1 MTGASER
8 IIASGPLR
16 IWTEAFGDARNASV
30 LLIMGATNPGI
41 LWPDE
46 FCLALARGG
55 FHVIRYDHRDTGR
68 SSTVNFRTSPYDMND
83 MTRDAVAILDAYGI
97 ARAHIVG
104 MSMGGFIAQLMALDF
119 ADRVRTLTLLMSS
132 PDERAYLAAARG
144 QDTRGY
150 ALPPPAPRLL
160 AHMRKARL
168 SPPRTDDEY
177 IEDAVESWRICN
189 GEALPFDAD
198 AMYRL
203 QVRVRQR
210 AENPAAAL
218 RHFAAV
224 AATPSRRERLGS
236 ITAPTLVIHGEQDP
250 CLPIEHGRALAGAIP
265 GAKLVTI
272 AEMGHMLHPSLIHDI
287 AELILA
293 HMRAQRA

>member
-132 PDERAYLAAARG
+132 PDERAYLAAARSLG
-144 QDTRGY
+144 VAPADCL
-150 ALPPPAPRLL
+150 AL
-160 AHMRKARL
+160 
-168 SPPRTDDEY
+168 
-177 IEDAVESWRICN
+177 EDSYN
-189 GEALPFDAD
+189 GV
-198 AMYRL
+198 
-203 QVRVRQR
+203 Q
-210 AENPAAAL
+210 
-218 RHFAAV
+218 AAV
-224 AATPSRRERLGS
+224 AAGMTTIMAPDVLPATDEMRRVCFAVVSDLHE
-236 ITAPTLVIHGEQDP
+236 V
-250 CLPIEHGRALAGAIP
+250 RAHI
-265 GAKLVTI
+265 
-272 AEMGHMLHPSLIHDI
+272 S
-287 AELILA
+287 
-293 HMRAQRA
+293 

>member
-1 MTGASER
+1 MTQTCER
-8 IIASGPLR
+8 FVPSGDLQL
-16 IWTEAFGDARNASV
+16 WTQAFGDAADPTI
-30 LLIMGATNPGI
+30 LLIMGATNQGI

-46 FCLALARGG
+46 FCFALARGD
-55 FHVIRYDHRDTGR
+55 FRVIRYDHRDTGG

-83 MTRDAVAILDAYGI
+83 MTRDAVAILDAYGVD
-97 ARAHIVG
+97 RAHIVG

-144 QDTRGY
+144 QDTGDY
-150 ALPPPAPRLL
+150 PLPPPAPRLL

-168 SPPRTDDEY
+168 SPPRTDNEY

-210 AENPAAAL
+210 TNNPAAAL

-224 AATPSRRERLGS
+224 AATPSRRERLGG

-250 CLPIEHGRALAGAIP
+250 CLPVEHGRALANAIP

-272 AEMGHMLHPSLIHDI
+272 AEMGHMLHPSLIHRI
-287 AELILA
+287 AEMILA
-293 HMRAQRA
+293 HMQAQRA